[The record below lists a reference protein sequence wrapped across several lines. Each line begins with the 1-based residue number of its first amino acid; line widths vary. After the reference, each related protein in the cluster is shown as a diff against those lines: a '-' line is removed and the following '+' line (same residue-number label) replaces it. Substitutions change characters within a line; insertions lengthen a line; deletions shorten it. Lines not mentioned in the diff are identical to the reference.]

1 MSLASRINDGFAA
14 VRNKLNLM
22 VPRLL
27 PAGGSAGQVLTKASA
42 ADYAAGWATP
52 ASGGTG
58 GTSTSRNVDGGSAT
72 PEPRSGSV
80 NGGTA

>member
-27 PAGGSAGQVLTKASA
+27 PAGGSAGQVLTKSSA
-42 ADYAAGWATP
+42 ADYAAGWA
-52 ASGGTG
+52 GGRSLPLLPIQPFTF
-58 GTSTSRNVDGGSAT
+58 SRNDWMVT
-72 PEPRSGSV
+72 
-80 NGGTA
+80 

>member
-1 MSLASRINDGFAA
+1 VSLASRINDGFVA
-14 VRNKLNLM
+14 VRDKLNLM

-27 PAGGSAGQVLTKASA
+27 PSGGSAGQVLTKASSNN
-42 ADYAAGWATP
+42 YEAGWVTP
-52 ASGGTG
+52 ASGTG
-58 GTSTSRNVDGGSAT
+58 GTSSSRNVDGGGAT

>member
-27 PAGGSAGQVLTKASA
+27 PAGGSAGQVLTKSSA

-52 ASGGTG
+52 ASGSG

>member
-52 ASGGTG
+52 AS
-58 GTSTSRNVDGGSAT
+58 RNVDGGSAT

>member
-1 MSLASRINDGFAA
+1 MSLATRIADGFAA

-27 PAGGSAGQVLTKASA
+27 PSGGSTGQVLTKSSSD
-42 ADYAAGWATP
+42 DYATGWTTP
-52 ASGGTG
+52 ASGGG
-58 GTSTSRNVDGGSAT
+58 ASTSRNVDGGSAA